1 MSEVYE
7 TQEHKP
13 CKRCGVEIEILYS
26 RKYCPECSD
35 VLVAEYKLQEVEKLQ
50 AEKEMRFRDRIPPHF
65 HNARMTD
72 FNKSLCDAIETKP
85 FEQGLLLWGGVGVG
99 KTHLSA
105 AIAYDLIMR
114 DISVHRKTFKELL
127 LSIRATFDNGKS
139 EQSVYRPL
147 LASKVLILEDVATT
161 GKQSEFAADTLLH
174 VIDKR
179 IESCKPT
186 IITSNLSPENLS
198 KAFGQRIGSRL
209 NTFCVVKLGGIDK
222 RRMI

>member
-13 CKRCGVEIEILYS
+13 CKRCGVEIEVLYS

-35 VLVAEYKLQEVEKLQ
+35 VLVAEYKQREQEKLQ

-65 HNARMTD
+65 HGARMEDLNVDLRST
-72 FNKSLCDAIETKP
+72 IETKP
-85 FEQGLLLWGGVGVG
+85 FEQGLLLWGGAGNG
-99 KTHLSA
+99 KTHTTSA
-105 AIAYDLIMR
+105 MAYDLIMR

-127 LSIRATFDNGKS
+127 LSIRETFDNGKS

-147 LASKVLILEDVATT
+147 LAARALIMEDVAAS
-161 GKQSEFAADTLLH
+161 GKQSDFTTDVLLH

-179 IESCKPT
+179 IESLRPT
-186 IITSNLSPENLS
+186 IITSNLSPENIE
-198 KAFGQRIGSRL
+198 KAFGQRVGSRL
-209 NTFCVVKLGGIDK
+209 STFLAIKLDGAD
-222 RRMI
+222 RRRIT